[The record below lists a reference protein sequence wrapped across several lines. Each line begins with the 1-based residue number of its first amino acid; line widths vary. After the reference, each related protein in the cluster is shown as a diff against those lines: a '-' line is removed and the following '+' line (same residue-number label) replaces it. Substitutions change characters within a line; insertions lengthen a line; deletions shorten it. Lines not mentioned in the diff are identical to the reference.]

1 MDKRNELED
10 VYKEE
15 INSSR
20 GINMARGDK
29 YLEFTNY
36 LMHQRAI
43 GDHKLTLSF
52 SEIDEINKEPF
63 HPSTRKY
70 PWGNTA
76 QHSYSVG
83 WLKAGYLAKSDLA
96 NKQVHFTYDPERAER
111 LLRK

>member
-20 GINMARGDK
+20 GINMAKGDK

-52 SEIDEINKEPF
+52 SELMK
-63 HPSTRKY
+63 
-70 PWGNTA
+70 
-76 QHSYSVG
+76 
-83 WLKAGYLAKSDLA
+83 
-96 NKQVHFTYDPERAER
+96 
-111 LLRK
+111 